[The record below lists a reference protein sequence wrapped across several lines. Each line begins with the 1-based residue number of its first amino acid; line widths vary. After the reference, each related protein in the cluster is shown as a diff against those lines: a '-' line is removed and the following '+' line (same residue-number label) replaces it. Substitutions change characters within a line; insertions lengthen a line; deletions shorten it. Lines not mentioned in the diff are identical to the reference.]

1 MNKLKKALA
10 LALCLLLPAG
20 AVPAASAE
28 AAEEPVPEVT
38 GTIIEIEKYGNAV
51 LDISIEDFEA
61 EGYTLGD
68 VVTVTAENYNDDVPY
83 LNGYY
88 VEKGEGL
95 LRAYPNEE
103 HIAVCINY
111 GNFAEETDAEIG
123 DTVVITLKEDD
134 GALALQEVNNLVYT
148 NDRSDYPLD
157 RVFANFRPVVMGS
170 IPEGRL
176 YRSASPA
183 DNRFGRAAYAN
194 ELAEL
199 TRINA
204 VMNLAD
210 TDEDLQSCFAAEDFS
225 SDYYR
230 RLYEDGRVI
239 PLALPISFETE
250 DFAQGIVRGL
260 TFLAEQ
266 EPPYLVHCTEGKDRC
281 GFASMVLEALMGAAP
296 DEIIADY
303 MVSYEN
309 YYGLEPGTEKY
320 DMVISK
326 NIMLMLPIIAGTDDL
341 ESVDLA
347 AATEAYLLKH
357 GMDPDSLAALKDKLS
372 RA

>member
-1 MNKLKKALA
+1 MKQLKKGLA
-10 LALCLLLPAG
+10 LVLCLLLLAG
-20 AVPAASAE
+20 AVPMAFAE
-28 AAEEPVPEVT
+28 AAEAPVLQIT
-38 GTIIEIEKYGNAV
+38 GTIIEINEYGNAV

-61 EGYTLGD
+61 EGFNLGD
-68 VVTVTAENYNDDVPY
+68 VVTVTLEKYNGEMPY
-83 LNGYY
+83 INGFY
-88 VEKGEGL
+88 VEKGEDL
-95 LRAYPNEE
+95 LLAYPVYEN
-103 HIAVCINY
+103 INICINY
-111 GNFAEETDAEIG
+111 ENFAEAADAAVG

-134 GALALQEVNNLVYT
+134 GALALQEINDLAYT
-148 NDRSDYPLD
+148 NNRADYPLD

-199 TRINA
+199 TRVNA

-239 PLALPISFETE
+239 PLGLPISFETE

-260 TFLAEQ
+260 TFLAGQ
-266 EPPYLVHCTEGKDRC
+266 EPPYLLHCTEGKDRC
-281 GFASMVLEALMGAAP
+281 GFASMVLEALMGATV

-303 MVSYEN
+303 MLSYEN

-326 NIMLMLPIIAGTDDL
+326 NIMLMLPIIAGADDL
-341 ESVDLA
+341 DGVDLA
-347 AATEAYLLKH
+347 AATEAYLLKN
-357 GMDPDSLAALKDKLS
+357 GMDPDSLAALKDKLA

>member
-20 AVPAASAE
+20 AVPMAFAE
-28 AAEEPVPEVT
+28 AAEAPVPEVT

-199 TRINA
+199 TRVNA

-266 EPPYLVHCTEGKDRC
+266 EPPYLVH
-281 GFASMVLEALMGAAP
+281 MVLEALMGATV

>member
-28 AAEEPVPEVT
+28 AAEESVPEVT

-134 GALALQEVNNLVYT
+134 GALALQEVNNLVYS
-148 NDRSDYPLD
+148 NSRSDYPLD
-157 RVFANFRPVVMGS
+157 RVFANFRPVVMG
-170 IPEGRL
+170 IQT
-176 YRSASPA
+176 
-183 DNRFGRAAYAN
+183 AAPITP
-194 ELAEL
+194 L
-199 TRINA
+199 TG
-204 VMNLAD
+204 
-210 TDEDLQSCFAAEDFS
+210 S
-225 SDYYR
+225 
-230 RLYEDGRVI
+230 
-239 PLALPISFETE
+239 LPIS
-250 DFAQGIVRGL
+250 VPL
-260 TFLAEQ
+260 
-266 EPPYLVHCTEGKDRC
+266 
-281 GFASMVLEALMGAAP
+281 
-296 DEIIADY
+296 
-303 MVSYEN
+303 
-309 YYGLEPGTEKY
+309 
-320 DMVISK
+320 
-326 NIMLMLPIIAGTDDL
+326 
-341 ESVDLA
+341 
-347 AATEAYLLKH
+347 
-357 GMDPDSLAALKDKLS
+357 
-372 RA
+372 

>member
-183 DNRFGRAAYAN
+183 DNRFGRAAFAN

-199 TRINA
+199 TRVNA

-210 TDEDLQSCFAAEDFS
+210 TDEDLQSCFAADDFC

-230 RLYEDGRVI
+230 RLYED
-239 PLALPISFETE
+239 
-250 DFAQGIVRGL
+250 AQGIVRGL

-281 GFASMVLEALMGAAP
+281 GFASMVLEALMGASP

-341 ESVDLA
+341 DGVDLA

>member
-1 MNKLKKALA
+1 MRKLKKGLG
-10 LALCLLLPAG
+10 LVLCLLLLAG
-20 AVPAASAE
+20 VVPMAFAE
-28 AAEEPVPEVT
+28 EAEEPVPEVT

-51 LDISIEDFEA
+51 MDVSIEDFEA
-61 EGYTLGD
+61 KGYNLGD
-68 VVTVTAENYNDDVPY
+68 VVTVTSENYNGDMPY

-88 VEKGEGL
+88 VEKGEDL

-103 HIAVCINY
+103 NIAVCITY
-111 GNFAEETDAEIG
+111 GNFAEEADAEIG

-148 NDRSDYPLD
+148 NNRSDYPLD
-157 RVFANFRPVVMGS
+157 SVFANFRPVVTGN
-170 IPEGRL
+170 IAEGRL
-176 YRSASPA
+176 FRSASPA
-183 DNRFGRAAYAN
+183 DNLYGRAAYAN

-199 TRINA
+199 TRVNA

-210 TDEDLQSCFAAEDFS
+210 TDEDLQNHFEEEGFC

-239 PLALPISFETE
+239 PLGLPIAFETE

-260 TFLAEQ
+260 TFLAGQ

-281 GFASMVLEALMGAAP
+281 GFASMVLEALMGATAE
-296 DEIIADY
+296 EIIADY
-303 MVSYEN
+303 MISYEN
-309 YYGLEPGTEKY
+309 YYGVEPGTEKY
-320 DMVISK
+320 DLIISK

-341 ESVDLA
+341 ENVDLA
-347 AATEAYLLKH
+347 AATETYLLNN
-357 GMDPDSLAALKDKLS
+357 GMDPDSLASLKEKLGK
-372 RA
+372 A

>member
-38 GTIIEIEKYGNAV
+38 G
-51 LDISIEDFEA
+51 
-61 EGYTLGD
+61 LGD

-134 GALALQEVNNLVYT
+134 GALALQEVNNLVYS
-148 NDRSDYPLD
+148 NSRSDYPLD

-183 DNRFGRAAYAN
+183 SAARPMQTSWQN
-194 ELAEL
+194 
-199 TRINA
+199 
-204 VMNLAD
+204 
-210 TDEDLQSCFAAEDFS
+210 
-225 SDYYR
+225 
-230 RLYEDGRVI
+230 
-239 PLALPISFETE
+239 
-250 DFAQGIVRGL
+250 
-260 TFLAEQ
+260 
-266 EPPYLVHCTEGKDRC
+266 
-281 GFASMVLEALMGAAP
+281 
-296 DEIIADY
+296 
-303 MVSYEN
+303 
-309 YYGLEPGTEKY
+309 
-320 DMVISK
+320 
-326 NIMLMLPIIAGTDDL
+326 
-341 ESVDLA
+341 
-347 AATEAYLLKH
+347 
-357 GMDPDSLAALKDKLS
+357 
-372 RA
+372 

>member
-134 GALALQEVNNLVYT
+134 GALALQEVNNLVY
-148 NDRSDYPLD
+148 
-157 RVFANFRPVVMGS
+157 FRPVVMGS

-176 YRSASPA
+176 FRSASPA

-199 TRINA
+199 TRVNA

-260 TFLAEQ
+260 TFLAGQ

>member
-134 GALALQEVNNLVYT
+134 GALALQEVNNLVYS
-148 NDRSDYPLD
+148 NSRSDYPLD

-176 YRSASPA
+176 FRSASPA

-199 TRINA
+199 TRVNA

-239 PLALPISFETE
+239 PLE

>member
-176 YRSASPA
+176 FRSASPA

-199 TRINA
+199 TRVNA

-210 TDEDLQSCFAAEDFS
+210 TDADLQSCFAAEDFS